1 MDDTN
6 MNPIAT
12 PSTDGDMPATDAPA
26 TEAEETTEE
35 ATV

>member
-6 MNPIAT
+6 MDSIVT